1 MNSKINT
8 NWSLIEEEGKSRRI
22 EKKVGNSLF
31 KNKKSNKFTHLLKRS
46 ILRMVHME
54 TISSRV
60 KSNNTY
66 FIDISLSLN
75 FNL

>member
-54 TISSRV
+54 TKVPGSSP
-60 KSNNTY
+60 T
-66 FIDISLSLN
+66 IPISLT
-75 FNL
+75 FH